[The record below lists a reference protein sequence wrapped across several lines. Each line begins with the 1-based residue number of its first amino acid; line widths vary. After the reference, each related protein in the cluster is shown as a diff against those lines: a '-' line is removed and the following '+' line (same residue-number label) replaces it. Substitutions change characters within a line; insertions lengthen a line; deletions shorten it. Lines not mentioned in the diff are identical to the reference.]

1 MSISPCLRVCVNS
14 VDWCIEVTVHLP
26 ADDAVARPLRP
37 DLPNSGV
44 NAFGADSPAAGG
56 EGRAPAATTAQAQ
69 CCQVGAD
76 EGVVVEMVWRE
87 GADDEC

>member
-14 VDWCIEVTVHLP
+14 VDWCIEVTVRRP
-26 ADDAVARPLRP
+26 VDDAAEWPLRP
-37 DLPNSGV
+37 DLPVSGV
-44 NAFGADSPAAGG
+44 GAFGADSAVVGG
-56 EGRAPAATTAQAQ
+56 ERQAQ